1 MGKGK
6 KRAVLVGCNYP
17 KTQFGLHGCIND
29 VNTIKAAILKFG
41 FHESDINV
49 LTDAPG
55 SSVLPT
61 GANIRDALNRMA
73 RNSKAGDVLF
83 FYFSG
88 HGTRIPIFQPGQPF
102 KQDEAIVACDL
113 NLITDVDFRRFVNR
127 LPEGASFT
135 ILSDSC
141 HSGGL
146 IEKEKEQFG
155 GEHMTTPV
163 NPNKPKPSKVKA
175 KGVPFDDIH
184 GAINIAASILH
195 GAVDLGQ
202 KIYGIFGK
210 DVSLKFHP
218 HYVDGLMVLDPPEED
233 DGILLS
239 VCEANE
245 TSYDLVLGNKAF
257 GAFTDAMFN
266 VLNQHMGAGISNRQL
281 VAEAAIILK
290 ENGFKQNP
298 CLYCSDENTST
309 PFLGGFA

>member
-1 MGKGK
+1 MAKVT

-29 VNTIKAAILKFG
+29 VKTIKDAILNFG
-41 FHESDINV
+41 FKESDINV

-73 RNSKAGDVLF
+73 RNAKAGDVLF

-141 HSGGL
+141 HSGA
-146 IEKEKEQFG
+146 
-155 GEHMTTPV
+155 TPV
-163 NPNKPKPSKVKA
+163 NPNMPKPSKVKA
-175 KGVPFDDIH
+175 KSLPFDIIH
-184 GAINIAASILH
+184 GAIDTAAGILH
-195 GAVDLGQ
+195 DAVNIGQ
-202 KIYGIFGK
+202 KIFGIFGK

-218 HYVDGLMVLDPPEED
+218 HYVDGLMVLDPLKED

-239 VCEANE
+239 GCEANE
-245 TSYDLVLGNKAF
+245 TSYDLVLGNRAF
-257 GAFTDAMFN
+257 GAFTDAVVN
-266 VLNQHMGAGISNRQL
+266 VLNQRMGAGISNRQL
-281 VAEAAIILK
+281 MVEAAKILK
-290 ENGFKQNP
+290 DNGFDQNP
-298 CLYCSDENTST
+298 CLYCSDKNTNAT
-309 PFLGGFA
+309 FLGVFA